1 MRTPP
6 RMMPALVTPF
16 TGNGNLNLNAHA
28 ANLTALSERGITGFL
43 IGGST
48 GEGPYLENGERRTL
62 LETARTTLGSTPFL
76 IAGIVSESLRGALR
90 QIDEAADGGA
100 DAVLVLTPTT
110 LTRGRDEY
118 VEGFFKDVAKAS
130 ALPVLI
136 YSVPLY
142 SAYEPP
148 IQVFARI
155 AALDNVVGMKDS
167 GGNPARKAQI
177 IEATGDDFVLFAG
190 SSKAIALSVTAGAYG
205 SITASGNYAPELVQG
220 LVRKARRSATS
231 ATEAQAQLTKLSLAV
246 EQYGI
251 PGVKVAAEAAGLTPG
266 SPRKPLKKLPK
277 RTATQVRAAMGL

>member
-1 MRTPP
+1 
-6 RMMPALVTPF
+6 MMPALVTPF

-62 LETARTTLGSTPFL
+62 LETARTTLGSAPFL
-76 IAGIVSESLRGALR
+76 MVGIMSESLRGALR
-90 QIDEAADGGA
+90 QMDEAADGGA

-110 LTRGRDEY
+110 LTRGHDEY
-118 VEGFFKDVAKAS
+118 VEGFYKDVAKAS

-148 IQVFARI
+148 IQVVARI
-155 AALDNVVGMKDS
+155 AALGNIVGMKDS

-190 SSKAIALSVTAGAYG
+190 SSKAVALSVTAGAYG

-246 EQYGI
+246 EQYGV

-277 RTATQVRAAMGL
+277 RMATQVRAALGV